1 MRFGWTI
8 GGIILAIISIISYFY
23 APNFLSQAARNFVS
37 SMTGG
42 NAMSSVSMLHQ
53 MGYPHLSVV
62 IAATEY
68 LLIGLIF
75 TGICFTTFGMMAKKI
90 SKPMVV
96 KVVAEEQF
104 VESRSD
110 SKQKSSKKTK
120 TAQTNSDN
128 EQVSF
133 EVVNDV
139 LTKLETQ
146 LKDIKTGYEN
156 HKQTIEDEK
165 KNLEQK
171 ERERMAKI
179 IATGEVLIKEITP
192 DKFEERVK
200 YYIGLKN
207 DETDQPIDLS
217 LLAEKFEKMKKVLD
231 SRGTSDLTSSEFDS
245 FRRFLE

>member
-1 MRFGWTI
+1 MRTGWAV
-8 GGIILAIISIISYFY
+8 GGIVLATISIISYFY
-23 APNFLSQAARNFVS
+23 APSFLSQTAHNFVS

-42 NAMSSVSMLHQ
+42 NSLSSVSMLHQ

-62 IAATEY
+62 IAASQY
-68 LLIGLIF
+68 LLIGLTF
-75 TGICFTTFGMMAKKI
+75 TGICFTAFGIMAKKI

-96 KVVAEEQF
+96 KMVAEEQF
-104 VESRSD
+104 IESQSD
-110 SKQKSSKKTK
+110 SKQKNSKKTK
-120 TAQTNSDN
+120 TTQANSGN
-128 EQVSF
+128 EQVAF

-146 LKDIKTGYEN
+146 LNDIKTGYEN

-217 LLAEKFEKMKKVLD
+217 LLAEKFEKMKKMLD

-245 FRRFLE
+245 FRKFLE

>member
-1 MRFGWTI
+1 MRFGWAI
-8 GGIILAIISIISYFY
+8 GGIVLATISIISYFY
-23 APNFLSQAARNFVS
+23 APSFLSQSAHNFVS

-42 NAMSSVSMLHQ
+42 NSLSSVTMLHQ
-53 MGYPHLSVV
+53 MGYPHLSAI
-62 IAATEY
+62 IAASQY
-68 LLIGLIF
+68 LLIGLAF
-75 TGICFTTFGMMAKKI
+75 AGICFTAFGIMAKKI
-90 SKPMVV
+90 SKPIVV

-104 VESRSD
+104 IESQSE
-110 SKQKSSKKTK
+110 SKQKKSKKIK
-120 TAQTNSDN
+120 TAQANSGN
-128 EQVSF
+128 EQVAF

-146 LKDIKTGYEN
+146 LNDIKTGYEN

-217 LLAEKFEKMKKVLD
+217 LLAEKFEKMKKMLD